1 MKLLNK
7 DMMENLNTMVKGLLI
22 AGLLSSSA
30 IHAGNPERAG
40 QAGASQLLINPYARS
55 AGWANAN
62 QARARGIE
70 AQFMN
75 IAGTAFT
82 KKTEIN
88 FSRTNWLV
96 GSDIF
101 INSFGLTQHV
111 GETGCIGFGVVA
123 LNAGKIE
130 ITTED
135 QPEGGLGTF
144 NPTFYNVSLSYAKGF
159 SDNIYGGINFKIISE
174 QISNVSARGVAIDA
188 GIQYHTGKYDQI
200 HFGIALKNVGPKMSY
215 KGDGL
220 TFQAQSHGG
229 ATSNYQALT
238 GTSGYQ
244 LTVTNRS
251 AGFELPALINIGG
264 AYDFYLTKDTA
275 GLLKTHRVTFAA
287 NFTSNSFTYD
297 NYLFGLEYSWKDIL
311 MIRGGL
317 YTEKY
322 IFKKGDEDVKAQRMT
337 AFTGPSCGATV
348 EIPLGEKKSTF
359 GVDYSYRFTNPFG
372 GVHSFGFRINL

>member
-7 DMMENLNTMVKGLLI
+7 DMKENLNTMVKGLLI

-30 IHAGNPERAG
+30 IQAGNPERAG

-174 QISNVSARGVAIDA
+174 QISNVSARGIAIDA

-244 LTVTNRS
+244 LTVSNRS

-322 IFKKGDEDVKAQRMT
+322 IFKKGDEDVNAQRMT

-348 EIPLGEKKSTF
+348 EIPFGEKKSTF